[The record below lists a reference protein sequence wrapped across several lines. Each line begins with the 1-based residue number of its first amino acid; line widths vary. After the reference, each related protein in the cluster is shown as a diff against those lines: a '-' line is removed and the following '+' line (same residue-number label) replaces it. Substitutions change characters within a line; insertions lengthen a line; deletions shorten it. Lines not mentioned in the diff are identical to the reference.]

1 MNQME
6 HVLYIFEFLIF
17 QGGMHPGKLN
27 PSHTSLYVSYGGKE
41 VPVQEYEILVQVK
54 SLSFEAM
61 LVSKKKIL
69 RLNCKNQTKV

>member
-1 MNQME
+1 ME
-6 HVLYIFEFLIF
+6 HEFHSFEAVIF

-54 SLSFEAM
+54 SLYFEAM
-61 LVSKKKIL
+61 LLSMKKIL
-69 RLNCKNQTKV
+69 RRNCQTQPKI

>member
-6 HVLYIFEFLIF
+6 HLLYNFECFIFK
-17 QGGMHPGKLN
+17 GGMHPGKLN

-54 SLSFEAM
+54 SLYFEAM
-61 LVSKKKIL
+61 
-69 RLNCKNQTKV
+69 